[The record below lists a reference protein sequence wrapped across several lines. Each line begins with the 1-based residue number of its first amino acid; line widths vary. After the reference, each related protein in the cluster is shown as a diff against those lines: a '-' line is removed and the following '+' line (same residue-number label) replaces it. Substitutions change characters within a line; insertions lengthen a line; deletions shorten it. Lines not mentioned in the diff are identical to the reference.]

1 MEGLRQRSCL
11 TTDALPQYWSFDCG
25 GLGIVQVLGQWKFCY
40 RGYQSAC
47 KEEAM
52 VPAKHDHGKYNEDF
66 HPPQHHL
73 ASPIESETILI
84 TYRETG

>member
-1 MEGLRQRSCL
+1 
-11 TTDALPQYWSFDCG
+11 
-25 GLGIVQVLGQWKFCY
+25 
-40 RGYQSAC
+40 
-47 KEEAM
+47 M
-52 VPAKHDHGKYNEDF
+52 VPAKLDHGKYNEVF